1 MVQNQEFDKQKRNE
15 NEINQTDC
23 CCSFAGEAFAASTVS
38 DVVAR
43 QRWPWNGKVDIDY
56 TLTGDKTD
64 VDFYA
69 TWDGQTTPTIIG
81 TAEAALRAVPDA
93 ECSLELVNGL
103 SPIVLNPCDGSRR
116 FSYMVL
122 PVRLKAGE

>member
-1 MVQNQEFDKQKRNE
+1 MVSEREGIDEDGHRESYTSEAGDGKE
-15 NEINQTDC
+15 LEIGFNC
-23 CCSFAGEAFAASTVS
+23 RYLLE
-38 DVVAR
+38 
-43 QRWPWNGKVDIDY
+43 
-56 TLTGDKTD
+56 
-64 VDFYA
+64 
-69 TWDGQTTPTIIG
+69 
-81 TAEAALRAVPDA
+81 ALRAVPDA